1 MAINQKT
8 ADVMMTW
15 SEFDRLGNSDPQYA
29 SNIRYVTTKDGKKW
43 SDSRQI
49 NQLSG
54 NCLNND
60 ESVRG
65 ANPASTIDGK
75 TFIVWSYNNK
85 IYLDRTFD
93 KGSFWLTNDIPIL
106 DQTGGWSFDIPGL
119 TGAHGL
125 PSMTVD
131 NSSSQYNGSL
141 CLLYGSQRPGGET
154 DIYFVRS
161 YNLGDNWTQSSR
173 ISDEVVADFK
183 FMPVLTL
190 DNTTGILY
198 GAYYARKSKDENLVD
213 VYLTYSADNG
223 TSFKNKRLSTES
235 FALTS
240 GNVISIDAYRGII
253 LVSWTAGDAGK
264 RHMEIAALKQESLI
278 TLPSKQ
284 GKKK

>member
-1 MAINQKT
+1 
-8 ADVMMTW
+8 
-15 SEFDRLGNSDPQYA
+15 
-29 SNIRYVTTKDGKKW
+29 
-43 SDSRQI
+43 
-49 NQLSG
+49 
-54 NCLNND
+54 
-60 ESVRG
+60 VRG